1 MEENKLVQEQIKNI
15 QEDIREMKEENKEFR
30 NRLSLVE
37 TSTTATTQ
45 TILHM
50 GEMMKRMET
59 MVDTFTKSYSKKQDD
74 LNDKLDNQN
83 KKIDDFINS
92 DKRRDSKKNFIVSV
106 LQISAG
112 IIIAI
117 IGFLAK
123 GAM

>member
-1 MEENKLVQEQIKNI
+1 MEENKLVQEQIRNI
-15 QEDIREMKEENKEFR
+15 VEDIKEMKEENKDFR

-59 MVDTFTKSYSKKQDD
+59 MVDTFTKTYSTKQDA
-74 LNDKLDNQN
+74 LNSKLDNQN
-83 KKIDDFINS
+83 QKIDDFINS

>member
-1 MEENKLVQEQIKNI
+1 MEENKLVQEQIRNI
-15 QEDIREMKEENKEFR
+15 VEDIKEMKEENKDFR

-59 MVDTFTKSYSKKQDD
+59 MVDTFTKTYSTKQDA
-74 LNDKLDNQN
+74 LNSKLDSQNQ
-83 KKIDDFINS
+83 KIDDFINS